1 MSPQADHCT
10 GREPGTF
17 AFAKKVKVAPG
28 SDAGAYMVPHGKGIC
43 RNMKLFARSWEID
56 RKCGSGCRVEN
67 VRSGKD
73 SVENNVKKACEKSS
87 HRSSIFN
94 AV

>member
-1 MSPQADHCT
+1 MPVLIWCHM
-10 GREPGTF
+10 
-17 AFAKKVKVAPG
+17 VKESA
-28 SDAGAYMVPHGKGIC
+28 